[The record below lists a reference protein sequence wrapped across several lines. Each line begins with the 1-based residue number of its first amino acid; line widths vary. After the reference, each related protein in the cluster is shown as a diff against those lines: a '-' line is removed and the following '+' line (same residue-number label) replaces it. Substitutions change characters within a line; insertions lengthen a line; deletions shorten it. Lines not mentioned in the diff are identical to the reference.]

1 MFDLSGQNSA
11 SSTNKQSGSGGGEIT
26 PPLILTKCFREI
38 EDRAL
43 ATNEDLY
50 DVYRLSA
57 DTSKIDE
64 IKQTLNETGCELVQL
79 SAYDLN
85 TLAALVKTFLR
96 DLQNSVIPEEMYEMF
111 VSRIQTISSEELR
124 ALIIEHLPPEHY
136 VCLKHVMAHLIRVWC
151 YQFKVRGCHY
161 LPDKL
166 FHIFRSILMRPPW
179 EKITQIVY
187 NIDNQVKEN
196 VKNIF

>member
-1 MFDLSGQNSA
+1 MSLFDLASPGDAEVNS
-11 SSTNKQSGSGGGEIT
+11 I
-26 PPLILTKCFREI
+26 PPILTKCFREI
-38 EDRAL
+38 EERAL
-43 ATNEDLY
+43 ATSEDLY

-64 IKQTLNETGCELVQL
+64 IKQTLNETGELLQL
-79 SAYDLN
+79 GKYDLN
-85 TLAALVKTFLR
+85 TIAALVKTFLR
-96 DLQNSVIPEEMYEMF
+96 DLQNSVIPEEMYEILIG
-111 VSRIQTISSEELR
+111 RIQTMPSDELR
-124 ALIIEHLPPEHY
+124 QLITTHLPPIHY
-136 VCLKHVMAHLIRVWC
+136 ACLKYIMEHLIRVWS

-187 NIDNQVKEN
+187 NIENQVNHIKHQIN
-196 VKNIF
+196 L

>member
-1 MFDLSGQNSA
+1 MA
-11 SSTNKQSGSGGGEIT
+11 GENADE

-38 EDRAL
+38 EERAA

-64 IKQTLNETGCELVQL
+64 VKQSIEQLGCDLIQL
-79 SAYDLN
+79 GAYDLN

-96 DLQNSVIPEEMYEMF
+96 DLQNSVLPEEIYETL
-111 VSRIQTISSEELR
+111 VSRIQQMSTDELGSIV
-124 ALIIEHLPPEHY
+124 AEHLPPVHAA
-136 VCLKHVMAHLIRVWC
+136 CLRLVMAHLIRVWC
-151 YQFKVRGCHY
+151 YQFRVRGCHY

-179 EKITQIVY
+179 DKITQIVY
-187 NIDNQVKEN
+187 NIDNQVSTYSL
-196 VKNIF
+196 F